1 MPDLSAH
8 PYAIKAGELQ
18 VTQPVVVRVSIY
30 WMQSS
35 AGPISEYDDKTAIA
49 TVSLQFRCTWI
60 DPRLIGRPEDELLP
74 KAGELWRPTAG
85 VWGANFGG
93 TGTATVDDDGAIAF
107 TRRGRKMGEVTQV
120 KNVNIEADCSTT
132 ADIQNFPLDGHFVC
146 LVVTLGTSGTAT
158 TDSVRYCMGDKH
170 AELVLSYDAATGGTD
185 PSAKVICRTQEEW
198 VTTGVYWAVG
208 QHVSVA
214 TGNAYSDFLIG
225 FERKRTPTYMLH
237 KAVYPTMLCAYF
249 GLCTSLVPSS
259 ELEGRLSLLLS
270 LFLTIYAIQW
280 VTSDRMPRTSDLTK
294 VDQLVSAVVVYLV
307 SIATS
312 SVALAIAERRML
324 LNESEVEAAEVYVSV
339 GSATVLLWLC
349 VYVYLQIR
357 RQELGGSSSSGRDVS
372 ANWHAA
378 PFGITTFRGRAF
390 RRLTDKEGY
399 LQEPQSI
406 PGQLEAPDDSA
417 DNPIFDAQVK
427 ST

>member
-1 MPDLSAH
+1 MADLSGH
-8 PYAIKAGELQ
+8 PYAKPGELKL
-18 VTQPVVVRVSIY
+18 TQPVVVRVSIY

-35 AGPISEYDDKTAIA
+35 AGLITEYDDKTALA
-49 TVSLQFRCTWI
+49 TVSFMFRCTWI
-60 DPRLIGRPEDELLP
+60 DPRLIGRPEDEPLP

-93 TGTATVDDDGAIAF
+93 TGRATVNDDGVIAF
-107 TRRGRKMGEVTQV
+107 TKGGRQTGEVTQV
-120 KNVNIEADCSTT
+120 KNVNIEADCSTS
-132 ADIQNFPLDGHFVC
+132 ADIHNFPLDGHFVS

-158 TDSVRYCMGDKH
+158 TDSVRYSLEEKH

-185 PSAKVICRTQEEW
+185 PNAKVICRTQEEW
-198 VTTGVYWAVG
+198 VTAGLYWAVG

-225 FERKRTPTYMLH
+225 IERKRTPTYMLH

-280 VTSDRMPRTSDLTK
+280 VTSDRIPRTSDLTK
-294 VDQLVSAVVVYLV
+294 ADRLVSAVVVYLV

-312 SVALAIAERRML
+312 SVALTIAERRMIL
-324 LNESEVEAAEVYVSV
+324 SESDVGEAELYVSV
-339 GSATVLLWLC
+339 GFATVLLLLC
-349 VYVYLQIR
+349 AYTYLQIR
-357 RQELGGSSSSGRDVS
+357 RHEVGGSNSSGRDVS
-372 ANWHAA
+372 PNWHAA
-378 PFGITTFRGRAF
+378 PFGIKSFRGQAF

-399 LQEPQSI
+399 LQAPQSI
-406 PGQLEAPDDSA
+406 PGQLDAPDDSA
-417 DNPIFDAQVK
+417 NNPIFEAKVD

>member
-1 MPDLSAH
+1 MADLSAH
-8 PYAIKAGELQ
+8 PYTKVGE
-18 VTQPVVVRVSIY
+18 VKPTQPVVVRVSIY
-30 WMQSS
+30 WMQGSV
-35 AGPISEYDDKTAIA
+35 GLISEYDDKTALA
-49 TVSLQFRCTWI
+49 TVSFLFRCTWI
-60 DPRLIGRPEDELLP
+60 DPRLVGRPEDEPLP
-74 KAGELWRPTAG
+74 KAGELWRPIAG

-93 TGTATVDDDGAIAF
+93 TGRATVDDDGVIAF
-107 TRRGRKMGEVTQV
+107 TKSGRETGEVTQV
-120 KNVNIEADCSTT
+120 KNVNIEADCSTS
-132 ADIQNFPLDGHFVC
+132 ADIHNFPLDSHFVS

-158 TDSVRYCMGDKH
+158 TESVRYSLEEKH

-198 VTTGVYWAVG
+198 VTAGVYWAVG

-225 FERKRTPTYMLH
+225 IERKRTPTYMLH

-280 VTSDRMPRTSDLTK
+280 VTSDRIPRTSDLTK
-294 VDQLVSAVVVYLV
+294 VDQLVSVVVVYLV

-312 SVALAIAERRML
+312 SVALTIAERGVML
-324 LNESEVEAAEVYVSV
+324 SESDFADTELYVSV
-339 GSATVLLWLC
+339 CFAIVLLVLC
-349 VYVYLQIR
+349 AYTYLQIR
-357 RQELGGSSSSGRDVS
+357 RHETGGSTSSGRDVS
-372 ANWHAA
+372 PNWHAA
-378 PFGITTFRGRAF
+378 PFGIASFRGRAF
-390 RRLTDKEGY
+390 RRLTDKESY
-399 LQEPQSI
+399 LQAPQSI
-406 PGQLEAPDDSA
+406 PGQLDAPDDRA
-417 DNPIFDAQVK
+417 DNPTFEATVD